1 MTLDSRDMIENLY
14 QGYLGLDDEK
24 RLLIINP
31 EKLEMAY
38 EKIADLEQKVIADAI
53 VADINKLPEESQI
66 TSSSQAQIDSLLSRV
81 EALGEDTSAITN
93 LAKLQAAKT
102 KVDAVIAQR
111 EALNDLIKSTLDGV
125 TITLKN
131 KSLIDA
137 VDRAAEGLAKEGINL
152 HGNVFCP

>member
-1 MTLDSRDMIENLY
+1 
-14 QGYLGLDDEK
+14 
-24 RLLIINP
+24 
-31 EKLEMAY
+31 MAY

-137 VDRAAEGLAKEGINL
+137 VDKLSLIHILYVFGEKVIRKVERVKIKYGIYR
-152 HGNVFCP
+152 